1 MSYSFTLSIA
11 ILLMMNAALLFAATA
26 KPLDDEHIK
35 RIDRAVEA
43 AMELELTPGCV
54 IVAGRHDGGV
64 FEKSY
69 GRLSYDSNSSKVTL
83 DTVYDLASLSKT
95 MGCATSVMVL
105 VDQDKLSVSDSVS
118 KYIPGMN
125 TPDKKDITI
134 EQCLLHRAGFIADNP
149 IKDYANGPQA
159 ALEKIY
165 TNKLKYEPG
174 KHYEYSD
181 VSFIVLGELV
191 KAVSEQPLNEFA
203 KAKVFEPLGMKN
215 TAYLPPEAWHDRTAP
230 TEKRKGEWIIG
241 QVHDPRALA
250 LGGFAGHA
258 GVFGTAPDVARFCRM
273 ILNKG
278 ELDGQ
283 RILSPETVEE
293 MTKPRSLT
301 DPDNGTT
308 LRGYGFDIDTKHSSG
323 PRGKL
328 FPKGKSFG
336 HTGYTG
342 TSLWIDPTHDAFVV
356 LLTNRVHPDDDLDIK
371 ALRRKIST
379 IIADAIINS
388 TPAPP

>member
-1 MSYSFTLSIA
+1 MPYTFTISIA
-11 ILLMMNAALLFAATA
+11 ILLMMNAALSFAAT
-26 KPLDDEHIK
+26 PRSLDDDHIK
-35 RIDRAVEA
+35 QIDRAVA
-43 AMELELTPGCV
+43 AAIELELTPGCV
-54 IVAGRHDGGV
+54 VVAGRSKGPV
-64 FEKSY
+64 FEKAY
-69 GRLSYDSNSSKVTL
+69 GHLTYEPASPTVTL

-95 MGCATSVMVL
+95 IGTATSVMVL
-105 VDQDKLSVSDSVS
+105 VDQGKISVTDPVS

-134 EQCLLHRAGFIADNP
+134 QQCLLHRAGFIADNP
-149 IKDYANGPQA
+149 IKDYANGPKATIQ
-159 ALEKIY
+159 KIY

-191 KAVSEQPLNEFA
+191 KAVSEQPLSEFA
-203 KAKVFEPLGMKN
+203 KKEVFNPLGMKN
-215 TAYLPPEAWHDRTAP
+215 TTYLPPKDWHDRIAP
-230 TEKRKGEWIIG
+230 TEKRDGQWIIG
-241 QVHDPRALA
+241 EVHDPRAYA

-258 GVFGTAPDVARFCRM
+258 GVFSTAPDVARFCRM

-278 ELDGQ
+278 ELDGK
-283 RILSPETVEE
+283 RILSADTVDE
-293 MTKPRSLT
+293 MTKSRSLT
-301 DPDNGTT
+301 DPENGTT
-308 LRGYGFDIDTKHSSG
+308 QRGYGFDIDTKHSNG

-342 TSLWIDPTHDAFVV
+342 TSLWIDPTHDAFIV

-379 IIADAIINS
+379 IIANALL
-388 TPAPP
+388 PPK

>member
-1 MSYSFTLSIA
+1 MSYTISLSIA
-11 ILLMMNAALLFAATA
+11 ILVMMNVGFSFAATP
-26 KPLDDEHIK
+26 KPLDDDHI
-35 RIDRAVEA
+35 RQMDRAVDA
-43 AMELELTPGCV
+43 AIELELTPGCV
-54 IVAGRHDGGV
+54 VVAGRGGGNV
-64 FEKSY
+64 FEKAY
-69 GRLSYDSNSSKVTL
+69 GRLSYDLESSKVAL

-95 MGCATSVMVL
+95 VGCATSVMVL
-105 VDQDKLSVSDSVS
+105 VDQHKISVTDPVS

-125 TPDKKDITI
+125 TPEKKDITI

-149 IKDYANGPQA
+149 MKDYANGPQA
-159 ALEKIY
+159 AIEKIY

-191 KAVSEQPLNEFA
+191 KAVSERPLNEFA
-203 KAKVFEPLGMKN
+203 KAEVFEPLGMKN
-215 TAYLPPEAWHDRTAP
+215 TTYLPPKSWHDRIAP
-230 TEKRKGEWIIG
+230 TEKRKGERMIG
-241 QVHDPRALA
+241 EVHDPRALE

-258 GVFGTAPDVARFCRM
+258 GVFGTGPDVARFCRM

-278 ELDGQ
+278 ELDGK
-283 RILSPETVEE
+283 RILSPETVAE

-301 DPDNGTT
+301 DSENGTT
-308 LRGYGFDIDTKHSSG
+308 LRGYGFDVDTKHSGG

-356 LLTNRVHPDDDLDIK
+356 LLTNRVHPDDELDIK

-379 IIADAIINS
+379 IVADALIK
-388 TPAPP
+388 